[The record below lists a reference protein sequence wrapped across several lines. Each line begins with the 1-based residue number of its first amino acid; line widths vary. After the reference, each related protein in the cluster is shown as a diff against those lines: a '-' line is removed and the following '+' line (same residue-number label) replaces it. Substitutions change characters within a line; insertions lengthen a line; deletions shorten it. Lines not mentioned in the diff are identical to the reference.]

1 MTNVINLLAAEGAES
16 LPLEGNEAGP
26 APSILLP
33 APYDI
38 VWSLVVFLIV
48 FLLFWKL
55 VLPKFQEVL
64 AEREDKIK
72 GGIERAE
79 TAQAQAKAALEKNNA
94 QLAEARAEAAEIREA
109 ARQKGKEIEAEA
121 RANAEAES
129 RRIIESGEKQLL
141 ASREQVVSELRNELG
156 QNSINLAEE
165 LLGTELSDNTR
176 RSNTIDN
183 FLSQLDTVS
192 ARSATRK

>member
-1 MTNVINLLAAEGAES
+1 MTNVIYLLAAEEAET
-16 LPLEGNEAGP
+16 LPLDGGN
-26 APSILLP
+26 SILLP
-33 APYDI
+33 KTYDL
-38 VWSLVVFLIV
+38 VWSLVVFLII
-48 FLLFWKL
+48 FLLFWKY

-64 AEREDKIK
+64 AEREDRIK

-79 TAQAQAKAALEKNNA
+79 SAQAQAKAALEKNNA

-129 RRIIESGEKQLL
+129 RRIVANGEKQLQ
-141 ASREQVVSELRNELG
+141 ASREQVIAELRNELG
-156 QNSINLAEE
+156 QNSITLAEE
-165 LLGTELSDNTR
+165 LLGEELSDNTR
-176 RSNTIDN
+176 RSNTIDS
-183 FLSQLDTVS
+183 FLGQLDTVS

>member
-1 MTNVINLLAAEGAES
+1 MN
-16 LPLEGNEAGP
+16 P
-26 APSILLP
+26 LLP
-33 APYDI
+33 PLYDI
-38 VWSLVVFLIV
+38 VWSIIPFAVILFV
-48 FLLFWKL
+48 FWKF

-79 TAQAQAKAALEKNNA
+79 SAQAQAKAALEKNNA

-129 RRIIESGEKQLL
+129 RRIVANGEKQLQ
-141 ASREQVVSELRNELG
+141 ASREQVIAELRNDLG
-156 QNSINLAEE
+156 QNSITLAEE
-165 LLGTELSDNTR
+165 LLGEELSDNTR
-176 RSNTIDN
+176 RSNTIDS

>member
-1 MTNVINLLAAEGAES
+1 MTNVIYLLAAEGAEQF
-16 LPLEGNEAGP
+16 PLEGGN
-26 APSILLP
+26 SILLP
-33 APYDI
+33 KAYDI
-38 VWSLVVFLIV
+38 VWSLVVFLVI
-48 FLLFWKL
+48 FLLFAKF

-121 RANAEAES
+121 RVKAEEES
-129 RRIIESGEKQLL
+129 RRIVESGEKQLL
-141 ASREQVVSELRNELG
+141 ASREQVVAELRNELG

-165 LLGTELSDNTR
+165 LLGAELSDSTR

>member
-1 MTNVINLLAAEGAES
+1 MTNVIYLLAAEGAEQF
-16 LPLEGNEAGP
+16 PLEGGN
-26 APSILLP
+26 SILLP
-33 APYDI
+33 KAYDI
-38 VWSLVVFLIV
+38 VWSLVVFLVI
-48 FLLFWKL
+48 FLLFWKF

-94 QLAEARAEAAEIREA
+94 QLAEARAEATEIREA

-121 RANAEAES
+121 RVKAEEES
-129 RRIIESGEKQLL
+129 RRIVESGEKQLL
-141 ASREQVVSELRNELG
+141 ASREQVVAELRNELG

-165 LLGTELSDNTR
+165 LLGAELSDSTR

>member
-1 MTNVINLLAAEGAES
+1 MTNVIYLLAAEGAEQ
-16 LPLEGNEAGP
+16 LPLEGGN
-26 APSILLP
+26 SILLP
-33 APYDI
+33 KAYDI
-38 VWSLVVFLIV
+38 VWSLVVFLVI

-121 RANAEAES
+121 RVKAEEES
-129 RRIIESGEKQLL
+129 RRIVESGEKQLL
-141 ASREQVVSELRNELG
+141 ASREQVVAELRNELG

-165 LLGTELSDNTR
+165 LLGAELSDSTR

>member
-1 MTNVINLLAAEGAES
+1 MTNVIYLLAAEGAEEM
-16 LPLEGNEAGP
+16 PLDGGN
-26 APSILLP
+26 SILLP
-33 APYDI
+33 KTYDL
-38 VWSLVVFLIV
+38 VWSLVVFLII
-48 FLLFWKL
+48 FLLFWKY

-64 AEREDKIK
+64 AEREDRIK

-79 TAQAQAKAALEKNNA
+79 SAQAQAKAALEKNNA

-129 RRIIESGEKQLL
+129 RRIVENGEQQLQ
-141 ASREQVVSELRNELG
+141 ASREQVVAELRNELG
-156 QNSINLAEE
+156 QNSITLAEE
-165 LLGTELSDNTR
+165 LLGEELSDSTR
-176 RSNTIDN
+176 RSNTIDS

>member
-1 MTNVINLLAAEGAES
+1 MTNVIYLLAAEGAEQ
-16 LPLEGNEAGP
+16 LPLEGGN
-26 APSILLP
+26 SILLP
-33 APYDI
+33 KAYDI
-38 VWSLVVFLIV
+38 VWSLVVFAIV
-48 FLLFWKL
+48 FILFWKL

-64 AEREDKIK
+64 AEREDRIK

-79 TAQAQAKAALEKNNA
+79 SAQAQAKAALEKNNA

-129 RRIIESGEKQLL
+129 RRIVEAGEKQLQ
-141 ASREQVVSELRNELG
+141 ASREQVIAELRNEIG
-156 QNSINLAEE
+156 QNSIDLAEE
-165 LLGTELSDNTR
+165 LLGTELSESTR
-176 RSNTIDN
+176 RSNTIDT
-183 FLSQLDTVS
+183 FLSQLDKIP

>member
-1 MTNVINLLAAEGAES
+1 MTNVIYLLAAEGAEQ
-16 LPLEGNEAGP
+16 LPLEGGN
-26 APSILLP
+26 SILLP
-33 APYDI
+33 KAYDI
-38 VWSLVVFLIV
+38 VWSLVVFLVI

-94 QLAEARAEAAEIREA
+94 QLAEARAEAAEIRET

-121 RANAEAES
+121 RTKAEEES
-129 RRIIESGEKQLL
+129 RRIVESGEKQLL
-141 ASREQVVSELRNELG
+141 ASREQVVAELRNELG

-165 LLGTELSDNTR
+165 LLGTELSDSTR

>member
-1 MTNVINLLAAEGAES
+1 MTNVIYLLAAEEAET
-16 LPLEGNEAGP
+16 LPLDGGN
-26 APSILLP
+26 SILLP
-33 APYDI
+33 KTYDL
-38 VWSLVVFLIV
+38 VWSLVVFLII
-48 FLLFWKL
+48 FLLFWKY

-64 AEREDKIK
+64 AEREDRIK

-79 TAQAQAKAALEKNNA
+79 SAQAQAKAALEKNNA

-129 RRIIESGEKQLL
+129 RRIVANGEKQLQ
-141 ASREQVVSELRNELG
+141 ASREQVIAELRNELG
-156 QNSINLAEE
+156 QNSITLAEE
-165 LLGTELSDNTR
+165 LLGEELSDNTR
-176 RSNTIDN
+176 RSNTIDS

>member
-1 MTNVINLLAAEGAES
+1 MTNVIYLLAAGEAEQVPFEG
-16 LPLEGNEAGP
+16 GN
-26 APSILLP
+26 SILLP
-33 APYDI
+33 KTYDL

-48 FLLFWKL
+48 FLLLWKF

-79 TAQAQAKAALEKNNA
+79 SAQAQAKAALEKNNA

-129 RRIIESGEKQLL
+129 RRIVENGEKQLQ
-141 ASREQVVSELRNELG
+141 ASREQVIAELRNDLG
-156 QNSINLAEE
+156 QNSITLAEE
-165 LLGTELSDNTR
+165 LLGAELSDNTR
-176 RSNTIDN
+176 RSNTIDA

>member
-1 MTNVINLLAAEGAES
+1 MTNVIYLLAAEGAEQ
-16 LPLEGNEAGP
+16 LPLEGGN
-26 APSILLP
+26 SILLP
-33 APYDI
+33 KAYDI
-38 VWSLVVFLIV
+38 VWSLVVFLVI

-121 RANAEAES
+121 RVKAEEES
-129 RRIIESGEKQLL
+129 RRIVESGEKQLL
-141 ASREQVVSELRNELG
+141 ASREQVVAELRNELG

-165 LLGTELSDNTR
+165 LLGTELSDSTR

>member
-1 MTNVINLLAAEGAES
+1 MTNVIYLLAAEGAEQ
-16 LPLEGNEAGP
+16 LPLEGGN
-26 APSILLP
+26 SILLP
-33 APYDI
+33 KAYDI
-38 VWSLVVFLIV
+38 VWSLVVFLVI
-48 FLLFWKL
+48 FLLFWKF

-121 RANAEAES
+121 RAKAEEES
-129 RRIIESGEKQLL
+129 RRIVESGEKQLL
-141 ASREQVVSELRNELG
+141 ASREQVVAELRNELG

-165 LLGTELSDNTR
+165 LLGAELSDSTR